1 MSASVWTNVS
11 SEVPEVDPK
20 VLEKSLSSVAISL
33 LSDDVPDVDPV
44 LEVPEVPDES
54 DDVSLDAVSLD
65 VELSELADALLAP
78 IAWARAFSAP
88 PRSP

>member
-1 MSASVWTNVS
+1 M
-11 SEVPEVDPK
+11 
-20 VLEKSLSSVAISL
+20 LEKSLSRVAISL
-33 LSDDVPDVDPV
+33 LSDDVPDVDAV
-44 LEVPEVPDES
+44 LEVLEVPDES

-65 VELSELADALLAP
+65 VELSELVDALLAP